1 MKKSIVV
8 IAIAAMLFSCN
19 KSESTATSEKTAY
32 IDTVKLMDEY
42 TESKDLQAKF
52 KEKSEVMGKELEA
65 EIKKFQDE
73 AATFQ
78 RNAQANGQ
86 QWAQQKGAELQKKEQ
101 QLQYA
106 QQAMGQQLQ
115 KEGGA
120 ERDSLVEKVRKYI
133 KDYGKKNGYAYIYGT
148 GDAASVL
155 YAKDEYDITAKVVKE
170 LNDNYKAP
178 AKTEEKAE
186 AKPEAE
192 AKK

>member
-32 IDTVKLMDEY
+32 IDTVKLMEEY

-52 KEKSEVMGKELEA
+52 KEKSEVMGKELEL

-73 AATFQ
+73 ADNFR

-86 QWAQQKGAELQKKEQ
+86 EWAQKKGAELQKKEQ

-115 KEGGA
+115 QEGGV
-120 ERDSLVEKVRKYI
+120 ERDSLVQKVRKYI
-133 KDYGKKNGYAYIYGT
+133 KEYGKKNGYSYIYGT

-155 YAKDEYDITAKVVKE
+155 YAKDEFDITAKVVKE

-178 AKTEEKAE
+178 AKTEEKVE

>member
-32 IDTVKLMDEY
+32 IDTVKLMEEY

-52 KEKSEVMGKELEA
+52 KEKSEVMGKELEL

-73 AATFQ
+73 ADNFR

-86 QWAQQKGAELQKKEQ
+86 EWAQKKGAELQKKEQ

-115 KEGGA
+115 QEGGV
-120 ERDSLVEKVRKYI
+120 ERDSLVQKVRKYI
-133 KDYGKKNGYAYIYGT
+133 KEYGKKNGYSYIYGT

-155 YAKDEYDITAKVVKE
+155 YAKDQFDITAKVVKE

-178 AKTEEKAE
+178 AKTEEKVE

>member
-19 KSESTATSEKTAY
+19 KSESTVTSEKTAY
-32 IDTVKLMDEY
+32 IDTVKLMEEY

-52 KEKSEVMGKELEA
+52 KEKSEVMGKELEL

-73 AATFQ
+73 ADNFR

-86 QWAQQKGAELQKKEQ
+86 EWAQKKGAELQKKEQ

-115 KEGGA
+115 QEGGV
-120 ERDSLVEKVRKYI
+120 ERDSLVQKVRKYI
-133 KDYGKKNGYAYIYGT
+133 KEYGKKNGYSYIYGT

-155 YAKDEYDITAKVVKE
+155 YAKDEFDITAKVVKE

-178 AKTEEKAE
+178 AKTEEKVE
-186 AKPEAE
+186 AKPEE